1 MLALFQC
8 CANPFFAVSQE
19 SGGLRFGSGYQ
30 QSTPIVLRV
39 RCPHCNQKAEARL
52 AAPCLLA
59 YRSPAIHSGIRL
71 LREPHGARLFPIQLT
86 SGRLVE
92 LPMEDVSSLSRAW
105 DLITVLS
112 AASNATGRT
121 LQPGELSVTD
131 TSALLTYLH
140 PDLQTQLASTAEH
153 CGIANTSLSE
163 PTCNWPTV
171 RMKWKRTPEID
182 GRI

>member
-8 CANPFFAVSQE
+8 CDKPFFAVSQE
-19 SGGLRFGSGYQ
+19 SVGLRFGSGYQ

-52 AAPCLLA
+52 AAPSVLA
-59 YRSPAIHSGIRL
+59 YSSPATHSGIRL

-105 DLITVLS
+105 DLVTALS

-121 LQPGELSVTD
+121 LHPGELTVTD
-131 TSALLTYLH
+131 TSALLSHLH
-140 PDLQTQLASTAEH
+140 PDLRVQLASAAEH
-153 CGIANTSLSE
+153 CGIANASLSE
-163 PTCNWPTV
+163 PTCNWECV